1 MAAKRLNKTL
11 VVALSLV
18 FFTAAIVVSVV
29 ALSQLAKR
37 DPKYF
42 VELAE
47 QAADREAWQQAAM
60 FYQEAYERSRSS
72 AHLVNLSEMLVKDGD
87 VRTSMQALNQAL
99 VNDPSLL
106 EAHETRLDL
115 LMRLARVGGALS
127 DWTRLREAADKLLEL
142 GDDVPAASRAAA
154 HHARGL
160 ALIRLESQ
168 QAENVERGLSDLEV
182 ARELSPESTT
192 YAIDLAMQYVANDR
206 EKQGVALFQ
215 ELLDRE
221 GAEPADQSAVQSAWG
236 RFLASKRAFDDADKA
251 FAEGVRLAEGD
262 TEAKTDAELDY
273 GSFLMR
279 QWARSVQA
287 NADES
292 AQEELFDR
300 SEGMFKDCIERD
312 ELDYRGYFQLAQLY
326 KAAER
331 FPDILDVCEQRLAL
345 GLDRKGVEASENRIS
360 HFGLMILASEACTLE
375 ATVLDPVEDAA
386 AREEWISKAEK
397 YLADARG
404 EIPNHPRAL
413 SQSGQ
418 IKVAKAEY
426 REAVKDLRAADAAFA
441 SFDRIDWDSKL
452 MLARTLL
459 RLGEAGAAR
468 DVLTDV
474 LGAAQ
479 REQSRSPRFWI
490 TYAQALLET
499 GSAEEALALLD
510 RILLV
515 DAQNVA
521 ARRLKAV
528 VLERQGKLA
537 EAAALIEETTGDTA
551 LAVMLAARQASMEQ
565 GAERAIRILRE
576 GLEDHPGN
584 LRIIRALV
592 SQLVQADRVTEATEV
607 LDAAVAADPDQPS
620 LRALRVV
627 VEPDLSIE
635 EREAKLIEA
644 LRDEPDA
651 FKRAVDLLAYFAQ
664 EGDEARSLE
673 YLEEAIDHLAKRDTP
688 IARTVPDVYFRSLLA
703 TKARLAASADRAKK
717 LDEVIATA
725 AREDVDRA
733 GGDSVRGLV
742 EMVRGNYSAAEEA
755 LRRAVDAVP
764 SDSWAWSQ
772 LGRALI
778 GQKRFADAK
787 TALEQA
793 SRLNPRDGE
802 AQKGLAMI
810 ALAQDDRA
818 EFARRLALAEEL
830 LPGDEWIARAKLAR
844 SEFEDPLQAIERRR
858 ELAQREPE
866 KAENWK
872 RLAPLLERAG
882 DTDEARDAY
891 MRWVELAPDSK
902 DAIVGAAGFLRR
914 SGDPSAAEQ
923 LIRRFID
930 SRSDARDRTAAHI
943 ILASHFIDLG
953 SPDRAEQTLL
963 TAAEKNETVE
973 IAQALAEYYMRV
985 EDEPK
990 KAAPWIEKA
999 LVLAERDAPDQV
1011 LPILAMRVACA
1022 LHHSVDDAELAK
1034 STLTRIERSY
1044 PEELRVLLWRSQL
1057 AAREG
1062 NISSAVS
1069 LISRYIDRRPDD
1081 VNARFQ
1087 QAQHYVTQGMTARAI
1102 EDLEHIRRIDPG
1114 ALELRPRFLLAS
1126 LYFRQDRRDDWL
1138 AELENIAEENPTSEK
1153 ALQELSL
1160 AYIRLGKPGDAD
1172 RIVTRQINKSG
1183 GSPDAR
1189 WLFLRG
1195 RVSLNVGDMQK
1206 ALADYRRA
1214 AELTGYRPESVSL
1227 VLGAYAQAGDFAGGA
1242 KYFEEN
1248 LTDAAPAPV
1257 RAQYA
1262 ALLARS
1268 GEVKRACAVFS
1279 KAMQQAMAQSE
1290 GVVAQVSS
1298 QIRVAFPTP
1307 TDAQG
1312 ALLKF
1317 KPSELGEDLDRPAAR
1332 VLVRIC
1338 TLAGDYRGALRRI
1351 EALRNTAK
1359 NDPERAIFYQ
1369 EMGELFQRIEDY
1381 ESAGGAYRRSLQ
1393 FNPNNWLTLNNYAYL
1408 LSEQLGDPD
1417 KALELAKQA
1426 AALVESAS
1434 VLDTLG
1440 WIQVA
1445 KRKYREA
1452 VATLSKAVRLDPN
1465 DPLILFHLGEAYRR
1479 AGEFDEALSVLAT
1492 ASSLARSGGDDDLVA
1507 DIRPRRLQASNN
1519 DATP

>member
-18 FFTAAIVVSVV
+18 FFTAAIVVAVV

-47 QAADREAWQQAAM
+47 QAAEREAWRQAAM

-72 AHLVNLSEMLVKDGD
+72 AHLVSLSEMLVEDGD

-142 GDDVPAASRAAA
+142 GEEAPAASRAAA

-160 ALIRLESQ
+160 ARIRLRSQ
-168 QAENVERGLSDLEV
+168 AVENVERGLSDLET
-182 ARELSPESTT
+182 ARELAPESTT
-192 YAIDLAMQYVANDR
+192 YAVDLATQYVANDR
-206 EKQGVALFQ
+206 ERQGVALFQ

-221 GAEPADQSAVQSAWG
+221 DAAVADQSQVHLAWG
-236 RFLASKRAFDDADKA
+236 RFLASKRAFDDADDA
-251 FAEGVRLAEGD
+251 FREGVPLAEGD
-262 TEAKTDAELDY
+262 AEAKTDAQIEY
-273 GSFLMR
+273 GAFLMR

-287 NADES
+287 GGEEAVQ
-292 AQEELFDR
+292 AELFDR
-300 SEGMFKDCIERD
+300 SEGMFRECIERD

-331 FPDILDVCEQRLAL
+331 FADIVDVCEQRLAL
-345 GLDRKGVEASENRIS
+345 GLNRKGVEASENRIS
-360 HFGLMILASEACTLE
+360 HFGLMILASEACTL
-375 ATVLDPVEDAA
+375 AASTLDPVEDANE
-386 AREEWISKAEK
+386 RDEWISKAER

-413 SQSGQ
+413 SQSGR
-418 IKVAKAEY
+418 IKVARAEY
-426 REAVKDLRAADAAFA
+426 REAVEDLRAADSAFA

-468 DVLTDV
+468 DVLTDA

-490 TYAQALLET
+490 TYAQSLLET

-515 DAQNVA
+515 DAENVA

-528 VLERQGKLA
+528 VLERQGKLT
-537 EAAALIEETTGDTA
+537 EAAALIEETTGDSA

-565 GAERAIRILRE
+565 GAESAIRILRG
-576 GLEDHPGN
+576 GLEEHPGN
-584 LRIIRALV
+584 LRLIRALV
-592 SQLVQADRVTEATEV
+592 SQLVQADRVAEATEV
-607 LDAAVAADPDQPS
+607 LDAAVATDPDQLS

-627 VEPDLSIE
+627 VEPDLSAE
-635 EREAKLIEA
+635 EREAKLVEA
-644 LRDEPDA
+644 LRDEPDG
-651 FKRAVDLLAYFAQ
+651 FKRAIDLLAYFAQ

-673 YLEEAIDHLAKRDTP
+673 YLEVAIDHLTKRDTP
-688 IARTVPDVYFRSLLA
+688 VARTVPDVYFRSLLA
-703 TKARLAASADRAKK
+703 TKARLAASAELPEK

-725 AREDVDRA
+725 TSEDVDRA

-742 EMVRGNYSAAEEA
+742 EMVRGDYAAAEQA

-778 GQKRFADAK
+778 GLKRFGDAK
-787 TALEQA
+787 SALERA
-793 SRLNPRDGE
+793 SQLNPRDGE

-810 ALAQDDRA
+810 ALAEEDRD
-818 EFARRLALAEEL
+818 EFARRLSLAEEL

-844 SEFEDPLQAIERRR
+844 AEFDDPLQAIERRR
-858 ELAQREPE
+858 ELAEREPE
-866 KAENWK
+866 KAENWR

-882 DTDEARDAY
+882 DTAEARDAY
-891 MRWVELAPDSK
+891 MRWVELAPESK
-902 DAIVGAAGFLRR
+902 DAIVGAAAFLRR

-953 SPDRAEQTLL
+953 SDDRAEQALL

-985 EDEPK
+985 ANEPK

-1011 LPILAMRVACA
+1011 LPVLAMRVACA
-1022 LHHSVDDAELAK
+1022 LHHSVDDAALAR
-1034 STLTRIERSY
+1034 STLTRIERTH

-1062 NISSAVS
+1062 NISSAAA
-1069 LISRYIDRRPDD
+1069 LLSRYLDRRPDD

-1087 QAQHYVTQGMTARAI
+1087 RAQHYVTQGMTSRAI
-1102 EDLEHIRRIDPG
+1102 EDLEHVRRIEPG

-1126 LYFRQDRRDDWL
+1126 LYFRQERRDDWL
-1138 AELENIAEENPTSEK
+1138 AELEGIAAENPTSEK

-1160 AYIRLGKPGDAD
+1160 AYIRLGKAGDAD
-1172 RIVTRQINKSG
+1172 RIVTRQINRAG
-1183 GSPDAR
+1183 GTPDAR

-1195 RVSLNVGDMQK
+1195 RVSLNVGDTQK
-1206 ALADYRRA
+1206 ALADFRRA
-1214 AELTGYRPESVSL
+1214 AELSGHRPESVSL
-1227 VLGAYAQAGDFAGGA
+1227 VLGAYAQAGDFAGGV
-1242 KYFEEN
+1242 KYFEERM
-1248 LTDAAPAPV
+1248 AGGAPAPV

-1268 GEVKRACAVFS
+1268 GEVQKACAEFS
-1279 KAMQQAMAQSE
+1279 KAMKDAMAQSE

-1298 QIRVAFPTP
+1298 QIRVAFPTEE
-1307 TDAQG
+1307 DAQG

-1317 KPSELGEDLDRPAAR
+1317 EPSELDESFDRPAAR

-1338 TLAGDYRGALRRI
+1338 TVAGDYRGALRRI
-1351 EALRNTAK
+1351 EALNNTTK
-1359 NDPERAIFYQ
+1359 NEDEKAIYYQ
-1369 EMGELFQRIEDY
+1369 EMGEVFQTIGDY

-1393 FNPNNWLTLNNYAYL
+1393 FAPNNWVTLNNYAYL
-1408 LSEQLGDPD
+1408 LSEQLGDED
-1417 KALELAKQA
+1417 KALELAKRA
-1426 AALVESAS
+1426 AAVVENAS

-1445 KRKYREA
+1445 RRDYREA
-1452 VATLSKAVRLDPN
+1452 IARLSKAVRLDPN
-1465 DPLILFHLGEAYRR
+1465 DPLILYHLGEAYRR
-1479 AGEFDEALSVLAT
+1479 AGEFDQALSVLAT
-1492 ASSLARSGGDDDLVA
+1492 ASSLARADGKDDLV
-1507 DIRPRRLQASNN
+1507 DQIRPHRLKASNN
-1519 DATP
+1519 DAAP